1 MPVLLPVCI
10 CSEPRCQCGFP
21 LDQKNVNVYNYG
33 TCNDACNC
41 CHSGM
46 YVCVCVCVCVCVQQ
60 TSTSDGGQFAIREE
74 LDNYKW
80 FWGNMNRAD
89 SEAKMKAEG
98 KIGNFAIRV
107 NATGSY
113 VMTFWL
119 DSSTCYTR

>member
-1 MPVLLPVCI
+1 MLHVHVH
-10 CSEPRCQCGFP
+10 
-21 LDQKNVNVYNYG
+21 VY
-33 TCNDACNC
+33 
-41 CHSGM
+41 M
-46 YVCVCVCVCVCVQQ
+46 YNSMYDIWCVCVCVCVQQ

-80 FWGNMNRAD
+80 FWSHMNRGD

-119 DSSTCYTR
+119 ESSRLASFPGSSLLPHNNSRRRREEPGNEATLDYM